1 MEMYRVTQIEGKGF
15 GVVAT
20 KFIKRGTLIF
30 KEKPQMPCVDEP
42 LPHLQMQ
49 PDSWKDYFK
58 RVMSLFDQMSESD
71 QEEYLKLHISHERE
85 DVKRIRF
92 LILMIEKDKAEKIQ
106 KIVGIY
112 LTNVYFKYG
121 LKIKASRFIH
131 TYLHTYLLT

>member
-71 QEEYLKLHISHERE
+71 QEKCRQIKEC
-85 DVKRIRF
+85 
-92 LILMIEKDKAEKIQ
+92 Q
-106 KIVGIY
+106 KIK
-112 LTNVYFKYG
+112 LLRTNHAGFE
-121 LKIKASRFIH
+121 KACVCQSYERFTFSSYIH
-131 TYLHTYLLT
+131 IL